1 MKYVFLTTHCILH
14 NSRNR
19 KDLQLTVADYLSFCI
34 FISCVGGRELSSV
47 SHSQCAFT
55 NVILCVF
62 MYSVLAK
69 SVIIKHRRS
78 GLSVFGYVTEDVTT
92 QYHLHAL

>member
-1 MKYVFLTTHCILH
+1 MKYVFLTTHCVLH

-19 KDLQLTVADYLSFCI
+19 EDLQLTVADYLSFCI

-47 SHSQCAFT
+47 SHSPCAFT

-69 SVIIKHRRS
+69 FIIKHRHS
-78 GLSVFGYVTEDVTT
+78 GLSGYGYVREDVTT
-92 QYHLHAL
+92 QYHLHAP